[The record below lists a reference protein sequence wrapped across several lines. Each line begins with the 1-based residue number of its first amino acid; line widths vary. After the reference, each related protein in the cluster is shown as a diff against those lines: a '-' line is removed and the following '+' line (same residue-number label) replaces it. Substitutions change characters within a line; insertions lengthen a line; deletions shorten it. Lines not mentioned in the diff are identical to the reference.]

1 MVMKRTG
8 VIFLALLLSVILV
21 ASLNSQTV
29 KVETSTEGW
38 TKTYG
43 GTSSDVATALVQT
56 SDGGLAL
63 AGDTNSFGAGGYAV
77 WLVRTAGKAVPSY
90 VIQTTAY
97 RWVEIGDGAVG
108 LCLGDDNVHTITTPF
123 PVNFYGDLYTN
134 LTVGSNGNINFED
147 KYLGYTNTPIPS
159 QNDYGVERLIGV
171 FWDDL
176 NMRTAISH
184 GVAFYSV
191 LGAAPN
197 RTLVVEWSDVARFYD
212 VDNATFEAI
221 FYENSSDIV
230 LQYQDVYFG
239 NPSYDYGACATVGI
253 QYNPG
258 WGTQF
263 SYNTAS
269 LQNNSALRLSIV
281 RPPSVQ
287 SLASA
292 IMQDQAQM
300 VCYLRT
306 GNIYDDSALGF
317 VYGKSVQS
325 QNIISQNNPTFINQT
340 SGRPLVS
347 GNIVIFGGRF
357 ASKVM
362 QYYESQGLAMVWLDV
377 NATYYTFK
385 RIDNGQTLY
394 SVAISTYNPSVM
406 DYFVI
411 QAFKDGSRTVLTQ
424 WGISAQGTYASGLC
438 FADLVWPHIADFVDS
453 YYIYSWEDLNGDG
466 MQTTNEMLLRV
477 SGN

>member
-1 MVMKRTG
+1 
-8 VIFLALLLSVILV
+8 
-21 ASLNSQTV
+21 
-29 KVETSTEGW
+29 
-38 TKTYG
+38 
-43 GTSSDVATALVQT
+43 
-56 SDGGLAL
+56 
-63 AGDTNSFGAGGYAV
+63 
-77 WLVRTAGKAVPSY
+77 
-90 VIQTTAY
+90 
-97 RWVEIGDGAVG
+97 
-108 LCLGDDNVHTITTPF
+108 LGDDSFVTVTSPF
-123 PVNFYGDLYTN
+123 PINFYGDLYTN

-147 KYLGYTNTPIPS
+147 KFLGLMNYPIPS
-159 QNDYGVERLIGV
+159 ANGYSVDRLIGV
-171 FWDDL
+171 LWTDL
-176 NMRTAISH
+176 NMRTYIDH
-184 GVAFYSV
+184 GTV
-191 LGAAPN
+191 LCGIVGTSPN
-197 RTLVVEWSDVARFYD
+197 RTLAVEWKDVAHYYD
-212 VDNATFEAI
+212 AGSVTFEI
-221 FYENSSDIV
+221 LFYENSSNIV
-230 LQYQDVYFG
+230 LQYQDVSFG
-239 NPSYDYGACATVGI
+239 YSNYDYGANATVGI
-253 QYNPG
+253 QYNPQ
-258 WGTQF
+258 WGTQY
-263 SYNTAS
+263 SYDTLS
-269 LQNNSALRLSIV
+269 LHNNLALRLS
-281 RPPSVQ
+281 SVQ
-287 SLASA
+287 TLSLQFLVSA
-292 IMQDQAQM
+292 IMNDPAQT
-300 VCYLRT
+300 VYYVRT

-317 VYGKSVQS
+317 VYGKSAQS

-347 GNIVIFGGRF
+347 GNIAIFGGRF

-362 QYYESQGLAMVWLDV
+362 QHYESQGLAMVWLDV